1 MNTKTTEIN
10 LIDLLYYILKRVWVV
25 LLVTFSFAAAALI
38 FCKFFIVPEYT
49 ASARVY
55 VLNRSSEDS
64 LAYSDLQSSE
74 KLTSDFEVLI
84 TGRNITSVVIENL
97 HLNMSHSEL
106 VNEISVTSPNDTRVL
121 QISVTDK
128 DPQLAANIANNIL
141 GVAGEQIVPIMGID
155 ALNVV
160 YEADVPTA
168 PSSPNTKQ
176 NVFLAAALGLFLTLI
191 VFVIRFAMDDTI
203 RSEDDVSKYLN
214 LSTMGVIPK
223 DNEAAD
229 INYHSKQS
237 KGGHVR
243 KRG

>member
-55 VLNRSSEDS
+55 VLSRSSEDS

-97 HLNMSHSEL
+97 HLNLSHSEL
-106 VNEISVTSPNDTRVL
+106 VNKISVTSPNDTRVL

-128 DPQLAANIANNIL
+128 DPQLAYL
-141 GVAGEQIVPIMGID
+141 G
-155 ALNVV
+155 
-160 YEADVPTA
+160 
-168 PSSPNTKQ
+168 
-176 NVFLAAALGLFLTLI
+176 
-191 VFVIRFAMDDTI
+191 
-203 RSEDDVSKYLN
+203 
-214 LSTMGVIPK
+214 
-223 DNEAAD
+223 
-229 INYHSKQS
+229 
-237 KGGHVR
+237 
-243 KRG
+243 